1 MQTIK
6 RAIATFLAFV
16 SLFFT
21 TVTKK
26 DDAAKDEKFR
36 VTSYVIADR
45 VLDKSRLYTE
55 DFDIITDVILFGS
68 ATFDAKGE
76 LTVNDEVITAAL
88 ANLREVIGERDVQ
101 IHINLLGP
109 GPLKSHG
116 DVTKDLNDQGRQHTL
131 AFRSGVL
138 EENIVNLVNRYDF
151 DGIFF
156 DYEYPLNYIN
166 WTPFNQFLVR
176 LDSLLGDKILGLAV
190 TEWDLKLS
198 LGSFMAVD
206 RFEVM
211 LYDIYDDEGK
221 HSTPEKA
228 IELSKKLKL
237 SGVPEEKFDFGLPF
251 YARPTDHDTYWY
263 DYAGFSDK
271 LDENGYFYD
280 SEIDKTFWFNRPADI
295 AQKTQ
300 YALDKGFGGVMIWH
314 YTCDLPSSDSN
325 SLLGAV
331 GDTVNNYKPIENS
344 GLPC

>member
-1 MQTIK
+1 MQTVK
-6 RAIATFLAFV
+6 RAIATFLAFI
-16 SLFFT
+16 SLFFA
-21 TVTKK
+21 TVSKK
-26 DDAAKDEKFR
+26 NDAAKDEKFR
-36 VTSYVIADR
+36 VTSYVVAQY
-45 VLDKSRLYTE
+45 VLDKARLYTE

-68 ATFDAKGE
+68 VRFNAKGE
-76 LTVNDEVITAAL
+76 LSVEEENLTTAL
-88 ANLREVIGERDVQ
+88 NNLRDVIGERDVK
-101 IHINLLGP
+101 IYINLLGP

-138 EENIVNLVNRYDF
+138 EENIVNLVNQYDF

-176 LDSLLGDKILGLAV
+176 LDSLLGNKILGLAV

-263 DYAGFSDK
+263 GYDGFYDK
-271 LDENGYFYD
+271 LDENGCYYD
-280 SEIDKTFWFNRPADI
+280 SSIDKTFWFNRPSDI
-295 AQKTQ
+295 AEKTQ
-300 YALDKGFGGVMIWH
+300 YALDKGFGGVMYWH
-314 YTCDLPSSDSN
+314 YTCDIPSSN
-325 SLLGAV
+325 PQSLLRAI
-331 GDTVNNYKPIENS
+331 GDTVDNYKPTENS